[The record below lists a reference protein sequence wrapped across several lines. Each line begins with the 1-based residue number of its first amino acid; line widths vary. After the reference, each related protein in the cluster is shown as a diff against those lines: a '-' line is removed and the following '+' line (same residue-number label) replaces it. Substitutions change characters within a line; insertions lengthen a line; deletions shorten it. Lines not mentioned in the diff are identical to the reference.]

1 MVHLLFQIR
10 FAHILNIIVQ
20 DGLSNLSSSVEK
32 IKGIV
37 CNINNS
43 QARYELYIKCCME
56 LKKNKTKQN
65 TTNINIDVPH
75 RWNATYLLLDSAIK
89 YKDVYIIL
97 IFLKIHVV
105 L

>member
-1 MVHLLFQIR
+1 MLFGI
-10 FAHILNIIVQ
+10 
-20 DGLSNLSSSVEK
+20 EK
-32 IKGIV
+32 
-37 CNINNS
+37 
-43 QARYELYIKCCME
+43 Q
-56 LKKNKTKQN
+56 KKKTKQK
-65 TTNINIDVPH
+65 NINIDVPH

>member
-1 MVHLLFQIR
+1 MLYGI
-10 FAHILNIIVQ
+10 
-20 DGLSNLSSSVEK
+20 EK
-32 IKGIV
+32 
-37 CNINNS
+37 
-43 QARYELYIKCCME
+43 
-56 LKKNKTKQN
+56 KTKQN
-65 TTNINIDVPH
+65 KTNINIDVPH